1 MPSRKGALREAKRD
15 ADIPYN
21 QEPLDIQYEPM
32 RDRESAGGH
41 VQKDG
46 NGRVIQTREYYYEN
60 RKGDI
65 IIIQDHSHEQGGQ
78 GAHFNVRPEGEK
90 RNGHIGNTKDHYLI
104 HELDEEKIRQG
115 IMYLEMNIS
124 GWLTTIT

>member
-1 MPSRKGALREAKRD
+1 MGNRKGALREAKRD

-65 IIIQDHSHEQGGQ
+65 IIIQDHSHGHEQGGQ
-78 GAHFNVRPEGEK
+78 GAHFNVRPVNKK
-90 RNGHIGNTKDHYLI
+90 RNGHVDGTKDHYPF
-104 HELDEEKIRQG
+104 KK
-115 IMYLEMNIS
+115 
-124 GWLTTIT
+124 

>member
-1 MPSRKGALREAKRD
+1 MYSFFGVGASAWIIIRVKSICQDQSGSNSDLPSRKGALREAKRD

-46 NGRVIQTREYYYEN
+46 NGRVIQTRE
-60 RKGDI
+60 
-65 IIIQDHSHEQGGQ
+65 
-78 GAHFNVRPEGEK
+78 
-90 RNGHIGNTKDHYLI
+90 
-104 HELDEEKIRQG
+104 
-115 IMYLEMNIS
+115 
-124 GWLTTIT
+124 